1 MAECLVKEVAKPQK
15 DAVTEVVR
23 SGDFLSYTAE
33 EGVRYLGLGE
43 LLCADSFP
51 GQDRNKLCL
60 AQKVCAL
67 YLDICRPRMRTP
79 LPVVCSCSRELSC

>member
-33 EGVRYLGLGE
+33 EGVRFLGEGE

-60 AQKVCAL
+60 AQKVRAL
-67 YLDICRPRMRTP
+67 CPP
-79 LPVVCSCSRELSC
+79 